1 MRKCCIVKKHI
12 IPYVNMLLGQVL
24 VLTPSFL
31 FSVCYSGSYM
41 DCWSAGFFIMI
52 MGISVEMLSL
62 YALYC
67 PYSCVFNFLSSLA
80 ALMSILVPYRVIAVR
95 TFRLCDD
102 ASHACRTSTMPAVI
116 VIASLIII
124 LNIADI
130 FIRCKARFRNSH
142 LHSRS

>member
-1 MRKCCIVKKHI
+1 MKKYI